1 MRGLLNNLA
10 GKHSFLRGFIKIRI
24 KADQFQIHLFCC
36 HVLIGI
42 IKIQGIILYRFN
54 NFEMVIILQTDDID
68 GRFINEIENK
78 RKGARLIK
86 TISLKGDSAKRLTF
100 YGSGF

>member
-1 MRGLLNNLA
+1 
-10 GKHSFLRGFIKIRI
+10 
-24 KADQFQIHLFCC
+24 
-36 HVLIGI
+36 LIGI